1 MRDLE
6 REPRQRDAGILGA
19 RSDPVD
25 ACCFGRAVGVQPE
38 TGFSQIGLDMFQ
50 AQSPESNVMTLAR
63 AVINRFLKTD
73 VLAAPKKIEGAER
86 CRWIGG
92 VEYECPDHAPGTCQT
107 EPICLRPAGKL
118 KGGVKLSQRAH

>member
-25 ACCFGRAVGVQPE
+25 GCCFGRAIGVQPE
-38 TGFSQIGLDMFQ
+38 TGFSQIGLGIGQ

-63 AVINRFLKTD
+63 AVIDRFLKTD
-73 VLAAPKKIEGAER
+73 VLAAPKKIEGAEW
-86 CRWIGG
+86 CCWIGR
-92 VEYECPDHAPGTCQT
+92 VEYECPDHAPGTCQI
-107 EPICLRPAGKL
+107 EPVGRRPAGKR
-118 KGGVKLSQRAH
+118 KGGV